1 MMRLGIAKLENSLP
15 FASTLTFHY
24 ICRNKTTTI
33 MKKSIFCAAMAAILP
48 FCGYAATK
56 TVNVGTFN
64 AIKVNSHV
72 NVAFTQGKS
81 NHKATIDGKSNEI
94 VEDVTIEVKN
104 GTLTIDR
111 KNKKWKSAPDI
122 NDFPTVTVASPE
134 IHSITINGSGDF
146 TTSDLTSTNLEININ
161 GSGSFTANGI
171 NASAATAKVNGSG
184 EISIKSLKS
193 TNTETDVNGSGD
205 LSISDGCDC
214 TAIVTNLNG
223 SGDLYIQSIA
233 ATKVTASL
241 SGSGDMRIFGKSD
254 SADLKLSRSG
264 DLDAGNLVCST
275 VSAKVTGSGDLTCH
289 ATESVSTDISGSGEI
304 TVKGGPKHVQSKGK
318 KPNM

>member
-1 MMRLGIAKLENSLP
+1 
-15 FASTLTFHY
+15 
-24 ICRNKTTTI
+24 
-33 MKKSIFCAAMAAILP
+33 MKKSIFIAAMAAILP
-48 FCGYAATK
+48 LCGYAATK
-56 TVNVGTFN
+56 TVSVGTFN
-64 AIKVNSHV
+64 AINVNSYV

-81 NHKATIDGKSNEI
+81 NKKATIEGKSNEI
-94 VEDVTIEVKN
+94 VADVTIEVKN
-104 GTLTIDR
+104 GTLTIDT
-111 KNKKWKSAPDI
+111 KNKKWKSNGKNNPR
-122 NDFPTVTVASPE
+122 PTVTVASPE
-134 IHSITINGSGDF
+134 INAITINGSGDF

-223 SGDLYIQSIA
+223 SGDLYIQGIA

-318 KPNM
+318 KPNMQ